1 MRGSIKWQVNQVFQ
15 TINQI
20 GSSKHM
26 AKMEARAEGHT
37 TWHEIGKNID
47 IYSYST
53 LDLYR
58 DVAKDLMNYAKEQFS
73 IKDIEKLNS
82 EVVKS
87 FLETKIADGVKYSTF
102 QTYAA
107 ALEKLEV
114 ALNKYSEINDKG
126 NTYNFSET
134 IREIRQ
140 EAREVLDR
148 SVETRAYE
156 DPKGLIENIK
166 DEKFQILAEVQ
177 YNGGFRI
184 SEINHVSPEQ
194 FKENNIFEVWDGK
207 GGKDREIQL
216 PENVYSEFKELVE
229 NNINENYNKFTFDEN
244 QYREAIKEGAELSG
258 QEYHGSHGL
267 RWNFAQETFAELQES
282 GFSYEESL
290 QEVSNLLG
298 HERPD
303 ITEHYLL

>member
-58 DVAKDLMNYAKEQFS
+58 DVAKDLMSYAKEQFNLR
-73 IKDIEKLNS
+73 DIEKLNG

-114 ALNKYSEINDKG
+114 ALNRYSEINERG
-126 NTYNFSET
+126 NQYSFSEA
-134 IREIRQ
+134 IREVRQ

-216 PENVYSEFKELVE
+216 SENVYNSFKELVE

-290 QEVSNLLG
+290 QEVSHLMG